1 MPRPFLPDEL
11 RKDPAMKVRFLESER
26 SIILKQ
32 VKKHQCKT
40 MSEYVRKLIKE
51 DIERSKTSKTLP
63 DLC

>member
-1 MPRPFLPDEL
+1 MTRPFLPDEL

-32 VKKHQCKT
+32 VKKHKCKT
-40 MSEYVRKLIKE
+40 MSEYVRKLSRE
-51 DIERSKTSKTLP
+51 DIERTKPFKSLP